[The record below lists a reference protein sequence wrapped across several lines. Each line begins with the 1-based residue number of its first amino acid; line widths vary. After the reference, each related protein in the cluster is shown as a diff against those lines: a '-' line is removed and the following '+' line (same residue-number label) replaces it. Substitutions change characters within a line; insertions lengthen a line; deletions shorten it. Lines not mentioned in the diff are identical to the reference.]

1 MSFQNSFA
9 PSNAAPRIYVRHSS
23 GIFSLLVF
31 IAAVISFLYIGRW
44 LVIEDPLDHAQ
55 AIAVLSGRMPIRAL
69 EAAQLYRQGYA
80 KEIWLTHSTEPGK
93 SLESLG
99 VPYVGEE
106 IYNTKLLIHE
116 GVPAAAIRVLEPPIL
131 NTADE
136 IVVLN
141 AAVSAAALR
150 VVIIVTTKP
159 HTRRVRA
166 LWRALTRDHSRAIVR
181 AASNDPYDGDHWWRN
196 TRDALDV
203 VREVLGLM
211 NTWAGL
217 PLGQA

>member
-9 PSNAAPRIYVRHSS
+9 SSHAAPRAYVRRSG

-31 IAAVISFLYIGRW
+31 IAAVIGFLCVGRW
-44 LVIEDPLDHAQ
+44 LVVEDPLDHAQ
-55 AIAVLSGRMPIRAL
+55 AIAILSGRMPVRAL

-80 KEIWLTHSTEPGK
+80 REIWLTHPTEPGK
-93 SLESLG
+93 NLESLG

-106 IYNTKLLIHE
+106 IYNAKILAHE

-136 IVVLN
+136 IVVIN
-141 AAVSAAALR
+141 AAVNAAPLH

-159 HTRRVRA
+159 HTRRVHA
-166 LWRALTRDHSRAIVR
+166 LWRVLTRDQSRAIVR
-181 AASNDPYDGDHWWRN
+181 AASADPFDPDHWWRN

>member
-1 MSFQNSFA
+1 MSFQNNFA
-9 PSNAAPRIYVRHSS
+9 PSHAAPRIYVRHSS
-23 GIFSLLVF
+23 GIFTLLVF
-31 IAAVISFLYIGRW
+31 IAAVISFLYVGRW
-44 LVIEDPLDHAQ
+44 LVVEDPLDHAQ
-55 AIAVLSGRMPIRAL
+55 AIAILSGRVPIRAL
-69 EAAQLYRQGYA
+69 EAAQIYRQGYA

-93 SLESLG
+93 TLESLG
-99 VPYVGEE
+99 VPYLGEE

-136 IVVLN
+136 IVAID
-141 AAVSAAALR
+141 AAINDAPLR

-159 HTRRVRA
+159 HTRRVRT
-166 LWRALTRDHSRAIVR
+166 LWRSLTREQNRAIVR
-181 AASNDPYDGDHWWRN
+181 ASSTDPYDGDHWWHN

-203 VREVLGLM
+203 VREVLGLL

>member
-1 MSFQNSFA
+1 M
-9 PSNAAPRIYVRHSS
+9 
-23 GIFSLLVF
+23 
-31 IAAVISFLYIGRW
+31 
-44 LVIEDPLDHAQ
+44 
-55 AIAVLSGRMPIRAL
+55 AVLSGRMPIRAL

-93 SLESLG
+93 TLESLG

-106 IYNTKLLIHE
+106 IYNTKILIHE

-136 IVVLN
+136 IVVISAAVN
-141 AAVSAAALR
+141 AAPLR
-150 VVIIVTTKP
+150 VVIIVTTKA

-166 LWRALTRDHSRAIVR
+166 LWRSLTRDQSRAIVR
-181 AASNDPYDGDHWWRN
+181 AASADPYDADHWWRN

>member
-1 MSFQNSFA
+1 MAFQNSFA
-9 PSNAAPRIYVRHSS
+9 PSNAAPRVYVRRSS
-23 GIFSLLVF
+23 GIFGLLLF
-31 IAAVISFLYIGRW
+31 IAAVISFLCVGRW
-44 LVIEDPLDHAQ
+44 LVVEAPLDHAQ
-55 AIAVLSGRMPIRAL
+55 AIAVLSGRMPVRAL

-106 IYNTKLLIHE
+106 IYNTKILVHE

-136 IVVLN
+136 IVVIN
-141 AAVSAAALR
+141 AAINAAPLR
-150 VVIIVTTKP
+150 VVIIVTTKA

-166 LWRALTRDHSRAIVR
+166 LWRSLTRDQSRAIVR
-181 AASNDPYDGDHWWRN
+181 AASADPYDADHWWRS